1 MRLCDRDSRNN
12 DAGSAAI
19 KMAHKFRT
27 RSTWVRPRTWNV
39 YLGLPLPYAHR
50 SLSICMNI
58 YVCMCVG
65 HILQHGEKTLITTT
79 ADNWGWGNSSSAQR
93 HCHSNLDSS
102 TKFHPKCA
110 TFALTQSRGNEGRP
124 SMQPSQ
130 SALLPFISVQF
141 GSVQLHFQLQ
151 RLPAFEGQCGAHLG
165 KIITELVNKYV
176 GGGDKETDY
185 GFHFYI

>member
-1 MRLCDRDSRNN
+1 MFIWVCLCRMHTSHHISFYMYEYICMYVCRPY
-12 DAGSAAI
+12 SAARG
-19 KMAHKFRT
+19 KT
-27 RSTWVRPRTWNV
+27 
-39 YLGLPLPYAHR
+39 
-50 SLSICMNI
+50 
-58 YVCMCVG
+58 
-65 HILQHGEKTLITTT
+65 KTLITTT

-165 KIITELVNKYV
+165 KILTELVNKYV
-176 GGGDKETDY
+176 GGGDKETHY